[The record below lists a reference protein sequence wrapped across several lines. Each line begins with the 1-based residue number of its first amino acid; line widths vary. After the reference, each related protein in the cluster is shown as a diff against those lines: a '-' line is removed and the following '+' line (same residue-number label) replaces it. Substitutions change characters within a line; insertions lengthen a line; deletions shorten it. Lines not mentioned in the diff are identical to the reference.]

1 MLLQKHCLICQSF
14 QPLVM
19 RLNGKGRKSDL
30 KKNAQETIPSAS
42 NSSQQFCPGSPF
54 LANEDGVL
62 GGVIVLRS
70 CRCSAE
76 PESSQEKPTL
86 LGKEFLLIF
95 NSAGC

>member
-1 MLLQKHCLICQSF
+1 MT
-14 QPLVM
+14 
-19 RLNGKGRKSDL
+19 RLKEEGRKVKL
-30 KKNAQETIPSAS
+30 KNTQETIPIAN
-42 NSSQQFCPGSPF
+42 NSPQRFYPGSPF

-86 LGKEFLLIF
+86 LGKKLFIF
-95 NSAGC
+95 T

>member
-1 MLLQKHCLICQSF
+1 MTCQSF
-14 QPLVM
+14 QPLVT
-19 RLNGKGRKSDL
+19 RLNGEGRKSN
-30 KKNAQETIPSAS
+30 KKENAQETLPIAS
-42 NSSQQFCPGSPF
+42 NSPQWFCPGSPF

-86 LGKEFLLIF
+86 LGKKFLLVFI
-95 NSAGC
+95 SAGC